1 MPGFSRDRILSLN
14 KSAMLLGM
22 LAVSLVPGLVAAE
35 PGDDPELEDLLQ
47 TEVTSVSRK
56 SQSLADV
63 PAAAFVISA
72 EDIRRSGATALPDV
86 LRMVPGIEVAQ
97 ISTARYAV
105 SARGFNGRFAN
116 KLQVLVDGRSIY
128 HPIFSGILWE
138 HEQIA
143 LEDIERIEVMRGPG
157 AAMWGVNA
165 VNGVINIISRH
176 SRKLAGGE
184 VAATLGSNAGGSLYA
199 RQAGNP
205 DERSSWKLSVKGR
218 HAEPSTQFAS
228 RAESEDRLNSGLV
241 DFRFDKDLGESRD
254 FSVWANSSRSTLGDL
269 RRAEASFSPFSIGPL
284 AFQQTVGSSSLI
296 GRYRWLS
303 ASGVE
308 SSAQMALTESSLAV
322 SNFLEEARTTFD
334 LDYQGRYSVLAHDL
348 LWGFSHRTSADS
360 ITTNPRRVSF
370 ARDEFTQRT
379 SGVFVH
385 DDWTLIPERLVL
397 GLGARWDSTNLGGE
411 TFAPSASLL
420 WTPSRTDTL
429 WAKYARAP
437 RMPARAENDVNIIA
451 SIVPPAGARPPIL
464 IRSNAS
470 NSALQPERLEGVEL
484 GYRKQFAADL
494 SADIALFRYRYTH
507 LRSGTL
513 TTQDFSNFPTYIVQ
527 NTAACSCQAGWST
540 GVELSADWL
549 ALPAWRLQL
558 SYSWLRLAIDD
569 SNLPSLQA
577 SGDVIEK
584 SGPRHYGA
592 LRSQWNISATRQ
604 FDLWLRGSAGYERI
618 NAPYP
623 DLAHVPGY
631 ATVDLRFGQ
640 KLNENTEL
648 ALSGRNLVGPRRIEY
663 ISDYLAS
670 VPVEIGPSALLSL
683 RWRF

>member
-1 MPGFSRDRILSLN
+1 
-14 KSAMLLGM
+14 MLLGM

-35 PGDDPELEDLLQ
+35 PGDDPGLEDLLQ

-97 ISTARYAV
+97 ISSARYAV
-105 SARGFNGRFAN
+105 GARGFNGRFAN
-116 KLQVLVDGRSIY
+116 KLQVLIDGRSVY
-128 HPIFSGILWE
+128 RPLFSGTLWE
-138 HEQIA
+138 SEQIA
-143 LEDIERIEVMRGPG
+143 LEDIERIEVIRGPG

-176 SRKLAGGE
+176 SRKLAGDE
-184 VAATLGSNAGGSLYA
+184 VVAALGSDAGGSLYA
-199 RQAGNP
+199 RHAGNL
-205 DERSSWKLSVKGR
+205 DERTGWKLSVKGR
-218 HAEPSTQFAS
+218 HAEPSSQFAS
-228 RAESEDRLNSGLV
+228 PADGADRLNSGLV

-254 FSVWANSSRSTLGDL
+254 LSVWASSSRSSLGDL
-269 RRAEASFSPFSIGPL
+269 RRTEASFSPFAVTPRV
-284 AFQQTVGSSSLI
+284 FQQVVRGSSLI

-308 SSAQMALTESSLAV
+308 SSVQMAATESRLEV
-322 SNFLEEARTTFD
+322 GNFLDEERATFD
-334 LDYQGRYSVLAHDL
+334 LDYQGRYPVRDHDL
-348 LWGFSHRTSADS
+348 LWGFSHRTSADAVS
-360 ITTNPRRVSF
+360 ATSPRLSF
-370 ARDEFTQRT
+370 ARREFTQRT

-397 GLGARWDSTNLGGE
+397 GLGARWDTTNLGGE

-437 RMPARAENDVNIIA
+437 RMPSRAENDVTVIA
-451 SIVPPAGARPPIL
+451 SIVPPTGAQPPVL
-464 IRSNAS
+464 IRSNAP
-470 NSALQPERLEGVEL
+470 NSALPPERLEGAEL
-484 GYRKQFAADL
+484 GYRKQFAAELSTDL
-494 SADIALFRYRYTH
+494 ALFRYRYTQ
-507 LRSGTL
+507 LRSGIS
-513 TTQDFSNFPTYIVQ
+513 TTQDFSNFPAYIVQ
-527 NTAACSCQAGWST
+527 NTVPCSCQAGWST
-540 GVELSADWL
+540 GVELSVDWL
-549 ALPAWRLQL
+549 VLPAWRLQL
-558 SYSWLRLAIDD
+558 SYSWSRLAIDD

-604 FDLWLRGSAGYERI
+604 FDLWLRGSAGYERGD
-618 NAPYP
+618 APYP
-623 DLAHVPGY
+623 NLLHVPGY

-648 ALSGRNLVGPRRIEY
+648 ALSGRNLVGPRRTEY
-663 ISDYLAS
+663 IADPQAL
-670 VPVEIGPSALLSL
+670 VPVEVGPSALLSL
-683 RWRF
+683 RRRF